1 MTADTSIVDRGA
13 PYRDADL
20 PIEDRVEDLLA
31 RMLPEEKVAQLGSA
45 WMFELVHGEEI
56 DDDRASAICRH
67 GLGQITRIAGA
78 STLTADK
85 VAGVANA
92 LQRRLVEGTRLG
104 IPAVVH
110 EEICSGLM
118 ARGSTVYPQAIGVA
132 STFEPDLNAAMADG
146 IRVQMRKAG
155 AHQGLSPVL
164 DVVRDPRWGRTEET
178 YGEDPYLVARMG
190 TAFVEGL
197 QGPDL
202 AAGVIATAKH
212 LVGYGA
218 SEGGMNWAPV
228 HVPDRELREV
238 FLHPFEAAVR
248 LGGLE
253 AMMNGYHELDGV
265 PCAAN
270 EQLLKGILRGS
281 WGFEGIVVA
290 DYFSI
295 DQLAAY
301 HGLARS
307 KSEAAVLALGAGIDV
322 ELPSSDCFAEPL
334 LRAIETGDA
343 DTAALDDALR
353 RILRLKFALGLFEHP
368 YVDASA
374 AIAAVDTDAHRS
386 LAATIARKS
395 LVLLRNEG
403 VLPLGPAPGTI
414 AVIGPNADEAR
425 NLLGDY
431 AYPAHIESLKEMGG
445 EESVFDVPVPADL
458 DLEAVE
464 VPGLSV
470 LEALTATYGDAVRH
484 ARGCAVNDDDTSG
497 FAEAVELAAAS
508 DIVVLVVGDK
518 AGLTQS
524 CTSGEGRDRS
534 SLELPGVQEDLARA
548 VLATGTPVV
557 TVLVV
562 GRPCG
567 SEELHQRSAA
577 VLLAWLPG
585 QEGGAAIAET
595 LAGAINPGGKLPI
608 SFPRSVGQ
616 LPVFYGHKVS
626 GGRSH
631 WHGEYVDGATS
642 PLYPFGH
649 GLSYTTFTLVDPV
662 VPRATVGRGDSIT
675 VSVSIA
681 NTGRVAG
688 EEVIQVY
695 VRDLHASVT
704 RPVLEL
710 KSFVRVAVDAGASK
724 SVRFELPVAQL
735 GFYDA
740 DLRYVIEAGELEV
753 LVGTSSA
760 DLVPAGIVTIVGGGP
775 VEKAFDG
782 SRTVT

>member
-1 MTADTSIVDRGA
+1 M
-13 PYRDADL
+13 
-20 PIEDRVEDLLA
+20 
-31 RMLPEEKVAQLGSA
+31 
-45 WMFELVHGEEI
+45 
-56 DDDRASAICRH
+56 
-67 GLGQITRIAGA
+67 
-78 STLTADK
+78 
-85 VAGVANA
+85 
-92 LQRRLVEGTRLG
+92 
-104 IPAVVH
+104 
-110 EEICSGLM
+110 
-118 ARGSTVYPQAIGVA
+118 
-132 STFEPDLNAAMADG
+132 
-146 IRVQMRKAG
+146 
-155 AHQGLSPVL
+155 
-164 DVVRDPRWGRTEET
+164 
-178 YGEDPYLVARMG
+178 
-190 TAFVEGL
+190 
-197 QGPDL
+197 
-202 AAGVIATAKH
+202 
-212 LVGYGA
+212 
-218 SEGGMNWAPV
+218 
-228 HVPDRELREV
+228 
-238 FLHPFEAAVR
+238 
-248 LGGLE
+248 
-253 AMMNGYHELDGV
+253 
-265 PCAAN
+265 
-270 EQLLKGILRGS
+270 
-281 WGFEGIVVA
+281 
-290 DYFSI
+290 
-295 DQLAAY
+295 
-301 HGLARS
+301 
-307 KSEAAVLALGAGIDV
+307 
-322 ELPSSDCFAEPL
+322 
-334 LRAIETGDA
+334 
-343 DTAALDDALR
+343 
-353 RILRLKFALGLFEHP
+353 GLFEHP
-368 YVDASA
+368 YVDASE

-431 AYPAHIESLKEMGG
+431 AYPAHIESLVEMGG
-445 EESVFDVPVPADL
+445 DESPFDVPVPADL
-458 DLEAVE
+458 DLGAVE

-508 DIVVLVVGDK
+508 DVVVLVVGDK

-595 LAGAINPGGKLPI
+595 LAGTINPGGKLPI

-662 VPRATVGRGDSIT
+662 VPRATAGRGDSIT

-724 SVRFELPVAQL
+724 SVRFEIPVAQL

-740 DLRYVIEAGELEV
+740 DLRYVVEAGEIEI

-760 DLVPAGIVTIVGGGP
+760 DLVAAGTVTIVGGGP